1 MSRIG
6 WIIIL
11 IIWIVLGLWFIWNCL
26 CGGAIAAVPA
36 PVKDKCDIEWNIN
49 DGNRFKSSSAQHIG
63 FKKNTY
69 QRLNPTQGLTSQM
82 EKVANYLK
90 TNKERAVTITG
101 HYDTDEKNGSVLPNL
116 GLARADN
123 VKSWLT
129 KLGVPAT
136 QIETNAS
143 SQTECWTGRDGTAA
157 GSDKINNTNGSNA
170 NSKRDNRVTLN
181 HGISMAIGKANLGS
195 DRIADIKNRLFGKPV
210 TVYFDTNA
218 ETLNLNPQQR
228 TDFADLFYYLER
240 VKGAKLDV
248 GGHTDNV
255 GNVNSNVALSKERA
269 AFVKNYLVTKGGV
282 PTGKMDVNG
291 FGPNKPVQTNAT
303 PEGRKLN
310 RRVEVTL
317 K

>member
-6 WIIIL
+6 WIVIL
-11 IIWIVLGLWFIWNCL
+11 IIWIILGLWFIWNCL

-36 PVKDKCDIEWNIN
+36 PVKDKCDIEWSVN
-49 DGNRFKSSSAQHIG
+49 DGNKFKSSTSQYIG
-63 FKKNTY
+63 FKKSNY
-69 QRLNPTQGLTSQM
+69 QRLNPTTELTSHM

-90 TNKERAVTITG
+90 SNQGRAVTVTG
-101 HYDTDEKNGSVLPNL
+101 YYDSDERNGSVLPNL
-116 GLARADN
+116 GLARANN
-123 VKSWLT
+123 VKSWLSR
-129 KLGVPAT
+129 LGVPAT

-143 SQTECWTGRDGTAA
+143 NQTECWTGNRD
-157 GSDKINNTNGSNA
+157 
-170 NSKRDNRVTLN
+170 TLR
-181 HGISMAIGKANLGS
+181 HGVSMAIGKASQGG
-195 DRIADIKNRLFGKPV
+195 DKIAAIKQRLFGKPV

-218 ETLNLNPQQR
+218 ESLNLNQQQR

-255 GNVNSNVALSKERA
+255 GNLKSNIALSKERA
-269 AFVKNYLVTKGGV
+269 AFVKNYLVTNGGV
-282 PTGKMDVNG
+282 PTGKLDVNG
-291 FGPNKPVQTNAT
+291 YGPTKPVQSNKT